1 LKYKIIK
8 EEIGIKNDARVY
20 DLKQDQ
26 VHQIQ
31 GQFMRRKGLEYL
43 REGNSA
49 AQRFEGRRFYSN
61 NKGRTPPLRSNSS
74 SKIHQ
79 IFGNPISQSKRV
91 KSNKSLKPKIRQL

>member
-1 LKYKIIK
+1 MKNPLKYKIIK
-8 EEIGIKNDARVY
+8 EEIGIRNDAGVY
-20 DLKQDQ
+20 DLRQDQ

-61 NKGRTPPLRSNSS
+61 PKGRTPLLRNSNSG

-79 IFGNPISQSKRV
+79 IFGNPISQ
-91 KSNKSLKPKIRQL
+91 